1 MIICQFLVQI
11 LLGTPDAID
20 SSDYVMTIIRA
31 IRKFPAE
38 RKKEVDDSY
47 NKSTKDMKEDKL
59 KLEKAYHQGYVD
71 ALGDIDSFIQTTSR
85 GI

>member
-1 MIICQFLVQI
+1 
-11 LLGTPDAID
+11 
-20 SSDYVMTIIRA
+20 MTIIRA

>member
-1 MIICQFLVQI
+1 MPIPGTNSS
-11 LLGTPDAID
+11 GTPDAID

-31 IRKFPAE
+31 VKKFPAE
-38 RKKEVDDSY
+38 RKKEADD
-47 NKSTKDMKEDKL
+47 NFTKTSANLKDEKL

-71 ALGDIDSFIQTTSR
+71 ALGDVDAFIQITSR

>member
-1 MIICQFLVQI
+1 MPIPGTNSS
-11 LLGTPDAID
+11 GTPDAID

-31 IRKFPAE
+31 VKRFPAE
-38 RKKEVDDSY
+38 RKKEVDDSF
-47 NKSTKDMKEDKL
+47 TKTSANLKDEKL

-71 ALGDIDSFIQTTSR
+71 ALGDVDAFIQITSR

>member
-1 MIICQFLVQI
+1 MPIPGTNSS
-11 LLGTPDAID
+11 GTPDAID

-31 IRKFPAE
+31 VKKFPAE
-38 RKKEVDDSY
+38 RKKEVDDSF
-47 NKSTKDMKEDKL
+47 TKTSANLKDEKL

-71 ALGDIDSFIQTTSR
+71 ALGDVDAFIQITSR

>member
-1 MIICQFLVQI
+1 MPIPGTNSS
-11 LLGTPDAID
+11 GTPDAID

-31 IRKFPAE
+31 VKKFPAE
-38 RKKEVDDSY
+38 RKKEADDSF
-47 NKSTKDMKEDKL
+47 TKTSANLKDEKL

-71 ALGDIDSFIQTTSR
+71 ALGDVDAFIQITSR

>member
-1 MIICQFLVQI
+1 MPIPGTNAT
-11 LLGTPDAID
+11 GTPDAID

-38 RKKEVDDSY
+38 RKNEVDDSF
-47 NKSTKDMKEDKL
+47 NKTSATLKDEKL